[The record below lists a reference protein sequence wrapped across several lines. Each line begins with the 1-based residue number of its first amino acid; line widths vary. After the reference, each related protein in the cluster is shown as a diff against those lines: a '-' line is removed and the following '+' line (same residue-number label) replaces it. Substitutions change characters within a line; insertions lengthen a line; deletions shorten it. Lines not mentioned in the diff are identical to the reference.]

1 MPRGS
6 GSIGCMY
13 THTHIYKH
21 IYSVCS
27 GIVCLFTPPP
37 PTLGHFI
44 ACWFLDQSEKLLA
57 TWLTRTRNKTDTLSD
72 SETIPETDNNNK
84 SNKIGGQR
92 KEQQQIHGKIF
103 VCLMRDKNN
112 HKRHTK
118 RKRQRWRDGDRDR
131 ERTAALW
138 TAMGNG
144 ELGKISSK
152 ITEKLAA
159 QVTKV
164 VKKKEI
170 ENEQHALHSPKQFQT
185 AISEY
190 YK

>member
-1 MPRGS
+1 MEIEIERE
-6 GSIGCMY
+6 
-13 THTHIYKH
+13 
-21 IYSVCS
+21 
-27 GIVCLFTPPP
+27 L
-37 PTLGHFI
+37 
-44 ACWFLDQSEKLLA
+44 
-57 TWLTRTRNKTDTLSD
+57 
-72 SETIPETDNNNK
+72 
-84 SNKIGGQR
+84 QR
-92 KEQQQIHGKIF
+92 CE
-103 VCLMRDKNN
+103 
-112 HKRHTK
+112 
-118 RKRQRWRDGDRDR
+118 RQWG
-131 ERTAALW
+131 
-138 TAMGNG
+138 MGNG